1 MLDTWT
7 KICHIGQK
15 INTKDTLKEILLR
28 LTTLG
33 VEVEREES
41 KIIIEVAPLQAS
53 TL

>member
-7 KICHIGQK
+7 KICHVGQK
-15 INTKDTLKEILLR
+15 INTKDILKEILR

-41 KIIIEVAPLQAS
+41 KIITEVAPLQAS